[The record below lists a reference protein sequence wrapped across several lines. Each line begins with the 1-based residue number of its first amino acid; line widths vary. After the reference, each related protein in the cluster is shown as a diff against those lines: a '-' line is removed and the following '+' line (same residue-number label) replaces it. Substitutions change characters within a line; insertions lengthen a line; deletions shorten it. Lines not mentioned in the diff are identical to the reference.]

1 MESTPSHRLR
11 IIDANINRIGEGLRV
26 LEEFARLSL
35 NDAALTARLKD
46 MRHKILHVDAD
57 LQQRLIGARNAAG
70 DVGAGMTAAGDEE
83 RRDPSETIIANAR
96 RVQESLRVL
105 EEVAK
110 EPEAGLESKEYE
122 KARFELYTIEKE
134 LLSKMLRQEKVKRLA
149 GLYVIVD
156 VESLKG
162 RSALDVA
169 EEAIRGG
176 AKVLQLRDKGSN
188 RRSFFDIA
196 LEMRKLCKQNEI
208 LFIVNDSLEV
218 ALAVDADGLNVGQE
232 DLPVAEARRLLPID
246 TLIGASASS
255 IKEAKAAQAAGA
267 DYLGV
272 GAIYPT
278 PSKHDV
284 SVVGLELIRRIKK
297 AANMPI
303 VAIGGINKGNIS
315 AVMKAGADA
324 AAVISA
330 VMGAD
335 DTRKAT
341 RQLVDIIKG
350 ENRGQSG

>member
-26 LEEFARLSL
+26 LEEFGRLSL

-46 MRHKILHVDAD
+46 IRHKILRTDAD
-57 LQQRLIGARNAAG
+57 LQRRLIGARNAAG
-70 DVGAGMTAAGDEE
+70 DVGAGLTAAGDEE

-105 EEVAK
+105 EEIAK

-134 LLSKMLRQEKVKRLA
+134 LLLKMLRQDKVKRLT

-162 RSALDVA
+162 KSPLDA
-169 EEAIRGG
+169 AGAAIKGG
-176 AKVLQLRDKGSN
+176 AKIIQLRDKKDS
-188 RRSFFDIA
+188 RRAFYNIA
-196 LEMRKLCKQNEI
+196 EELSRFCKANNA

-218 ALAVDADGLNVGQE
+218 ALAADADGLNVGQE
-232 DLPVAEARRLLPID
+232 DLPVTEARRLLPID
-246 TLIGASASS
+246 KLIGASASS
-255 IKEAKAAQAAGA
+255 IEEAKAAQVAGA

-272 GAIYPT
+272 GAIYATPT
-278 PSKHDV
+278 KTDIE
-284 SVVGLELIRRIKK
+284 VVGLGFIKKIKK
-297 AANMPI
+297 AVNLPV
-303 VAIGGINKGNIS
+303 VAIGGINKDNIS

-330 VMGAD
+330 VMGAED
-335 DTRKAT
+335 IEKSTRELTK
-341 RQLVDIIKG
+341 II
-350 ENRGQSG
+350 ER